1 MNKGIKETLCLTMAF
16 ALIAGIFA
24 GCKDKIAP
32 DITSGSEEVGETT
45 TTITVPVVSDTDPVA
60 GADNG
65 TNGGAVPS
73 TGSFPGLD
81 YTILATDPFG
91 IRERHKGYHIRKV
104 SDPDIHYYIII
115 CSGEKNTG
123 GYGINVTRIEMED
136 DDTLIIEVAETSP
149 AEGDIVTQ
157 AFTYPQCIIE
167 LSRMPGNLTIV
178 NDHGYKF
185 EMLSD
190 DDPDH
195 RPETNDVVIPI
206 FGNEED
212 VIEDG
217 YIAVLSDGG
226 GEIVYKTYVYKDGD
240 GYRYVNA
247 TSQTV
252 SWGAAKWEVRVDDRG
267 NAATKEEVVKA
278 SEIHGSCGCMNLPG
292 DYSRI
297 YTIDEF
303 LNMDL

>member
-32 DITSGSEEVGETT
+32 DITSGSEEAGETT

-123 GYGINVTRIEMED
+123 GYGIDVTRIEMED
-136 DDTLIIEVAETSP
+136 DDTLIIEAAETSP

-167 LSRMPGNLTIV
+167 LSRMPTNRPMAITTASMTATTIAISIDDFPVFCASHFSNFVGSSVSSSPKSSADLVIVNIPVARDSIKATTPRITGIPKMVPFFALEGLCIYSLTILPS
-178 NDHGYKF
+178 GRRTA
-185 EMLSD
+185 SA
-190 DDPDH
+190 
-195 RPETNDVVIPI
+195 IPPS
-206 FGNEED
+206 G
-212 VIEDG
+212 
-217 YIAVLSDGG
+217 
-226 GEIVYKTYVYKDGD
+226 
-240 GYRYVNA
+240 
-247 TSQTV
+247 
-252 SWGAAKWEVRVDDRG
+252 VRIITPSIT
-267 NAATKEEVVKA
+267 A
-278 SEIHGSCGCMNLPG
+278 
-292 DYSRI
+292 
-297 YTIDEF
+297 
-303 LNMDL
+303 